1 MLFTQLINYNDL
13 KKKGFSNEEIKKF
26 YRKDDKFVEYIEN
39 LFKKMN
45 ITYNKC
51 EDGNIFVLNKV
62 SDKLC
67 KKYQLSSFENNGKSY
82 IHIIVFPY
90 QKKENIEKLV
100 KKISNEYNKIKQ
112 K

>member
-1 MLFTQLINYNDL
+1 MENI
-13 KKKGFSNEEIKKF
+13 
-26 YRKDDKFVEYIEN
+26 EYIEN

-51 EDGNIFVLNKV
+51 KDGNIFVLNKV

-100 KKISNEYNKIKQ
+100 KEISNEYNKIKQ